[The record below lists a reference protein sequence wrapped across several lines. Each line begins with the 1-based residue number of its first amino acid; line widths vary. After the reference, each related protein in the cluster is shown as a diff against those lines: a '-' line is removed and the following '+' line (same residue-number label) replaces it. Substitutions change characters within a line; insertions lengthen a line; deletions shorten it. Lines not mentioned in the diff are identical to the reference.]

1 MKLKKIALLLAFSMA
16 FSGLQVTRDV
26 SAASYTVSYCQKKTV
41 KLKNAKNITVN
52 GKPVKVK
59 KVVKIVCKKE
69 GRYTICYKKNKKK
82 YTKIIWVDKTVPQI
96 TVSGEKN
103 EYGIYCG
110 PVNVFF
116 SDNLYL
122 KQYKINGKSTS
133 FNKSEKIA
141 ETNTVLSNPGIY
153 DITVTDKAGQETSAY
168 IKIAEKSTIPTIEPT
183 KIPVTTPT
191 NTPLST
197 VAPTQIPTTTPVSTT
212 EPTEEYEL
220 YDIDSTIE
228 QVRRGNYEY
237 KNFCL
242 QKDETEDKYYFKSKL
257 IVDYGSVRVSY
268 PKARLM
274 FYDGNKKFIGY
285 YDSSWNYYNWG
296 SVVASITDDAKTYYG
311 CKLTM
316 TKEDT
321 GCDFSDIKYWAVVN
335 VDSRN

>member
-16 FSGLQVTRDV
+16 FSGLQVTKNV
-26 SAASYTVSYCQKKTV
+26 NAASYTVSYCQKKTV

-96 TVSGEKN
+96 VVSGGKN
-103 EYGIYCG
+103 ENGTYYG
-110 PVNVFF
+110 PVNISF

-122 KQYKINGKSTS
+122 KQYKINEKATS
-133 FNKSEKIA
+133 FNKNDKVA
-141 ETNTVLSNPGIY
+141 ETNTVLKDPGTYYIS
-153 DITVTDKAGQETSAY
+153 VTDKVGQKTSTY
-168 IKIAEKSTIPTIEPT
+168 IRIAEKNISPTIEPT
-183 KIPVTTPT
+183 KFPIITPT

-197 VAPTQIPTTTPVSTT
+197 VTPTQMPTTTPVSTA

-237 KNFCL
+237 KNLCM
-242 QKDETEDKYYFKSKL
+242 QKDETEDKYYFKSNL
-257 IVDYGSVRVSY
+257 IVDYGSVKVSY
-268 PKARLM
+268 PKVKLM
-274 FYDGNKKFIGY
+274 FYDENKKFIGY
-285 YDSSWNYYNWG
+285 YDSAWNCYNWG
-296 SVVASITDDAKTYYG
+296 SVIASITDDAKTYYG
-311 CKLTM
+311 CQLTM

-335 VDSRN
+335 VDSKN